1 MERGR
6 GGGMLGREVARI
18 RERKG
23 TEEERGEEGV
33 TVAKENISDYEL
45 TERMDAV
52 KGIAEDMSY
61 FSSDSV
67 DLVASRGSIFFW
79 EDKKK
84 GLSEV
89 YRILKPGG
97 WAYIGG
103 GFGNKELQQ
112 SIHNKR
118 LKAGELGLESSPC
131 RKDISVEDYQKMI
144 DDLGIKGEASRTEKG
159 FWIIF
164 QK

>member
-1 MERGR
+1 M
-6 GGGMLGREVARI
+6 
-18 RERKG
+18 
-23 TEEERGEEGV
+23 
-33 TVAKENISDYEL
+33 
-45 TERMDAV
+45 
-52 KGIAEDMSY
+52 
-61 FSSDSV
+61 
-67 DLVASRGSIFFW
+67 
-79 EDKKK
+79 
-84 GLSEV
+84 SEV